1 MGARL
6 NGGVHV
12 AVYDGV
18 VHTKQSERDGE
29 PRLAEGTC
37 VEVRAPMTDAVT
49 GAADVIR
56 LLRAEGLS
64 EEPPTASDG
73 AQHEQF
79 ESRLATWREWEHVSI
94 AAQGHQE

>member
-1 MGARL
+1 M
-6 NGGVHV
+6 

-18 VHTKQSERDGE
+18 VHTKHSERDGE
-29 PRLAEGTC
+29 PRLAEGTY

-79 ESRLATWREWEHVSI
+79 EPIVVPGEPLSDRIIRERR
-94 AAQGHQE
+94 

>member
-18 VHTKQSERDGE
+18 IHTKHSERDGE

-49 GAADVIR
+49 GATEADVIR
-56 LLRAEGLS
+56 LLRAEGLI

-73 AQHEQF
+73 AQDEQF
-79 ESRLATWREWEHVSI
+79 EPIVVPGEPLSDRIIRERR
-94 AAQGHQE
+94 

>member
-18 VHTKQSERDGE
+18 IHTKHSVRDGE

-37 VEVRAPMTDAVT
+37 VEAGAPMTDAVT
-49 GAADVIR
+49 GATAADVIR
-56 LLRAEGLS
+56 LLRAEGL
-64 EEPPTASDG
+64 E
-73 AQHEQF
+73 
-79 ESRLATWREWEHVSI
+79 
-94 AAQGHQE
+94 

>member
-1 MGARL
+1 M
-6 NGGVHV
+6 

-18 VHTKQSERDGE
+18 VHTKHSERDGE

-49 GAADVIR
+49 GATAADVIR

-73 AQHEQF
+73 AQDEQF
-79 ESRLATWREWEHVSI
+79 ELIVVPGEPLSDWIIRERR
-94 AAQGHQE
+94 